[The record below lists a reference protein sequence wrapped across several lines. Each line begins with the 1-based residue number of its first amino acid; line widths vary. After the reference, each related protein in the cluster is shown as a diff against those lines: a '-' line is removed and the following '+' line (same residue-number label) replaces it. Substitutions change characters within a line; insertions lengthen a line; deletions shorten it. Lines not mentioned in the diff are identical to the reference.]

1 MPSTAW
7 KEVVTPD
14 EAARHAAAAE
24 AIAAMQRRKNERFGT
39 GRALHRKGLC
49 VTTAELEVLADLPS
63 HARHGLFAQA
73 GRYPVWVRLSSGSVD
88 RQSDRR
94 PDIRGFAFRV
104 FGVSGDAA
112 LGGKTDHQ
120 DFSLIN
126 QTTFAF
132 ASSEPF
138 FGLVLAAGRSP
149 AALLAWLLRTYGLIG
164 GLQQLKKM
172 AATMAKPFGGFA
184 CERFASTLPLA
195 FGPYAVKWR
204 LLPPPG
210 LQPSPDAQ
218 ADWGADFARH
228 AAARPLVY
236 TLQAQFFVDE
246 QRTPIEDASRE
257 WLEAD
262 APFVDLALLTVNPP
276 PADEAAKRQAERSVY
291 DPWQALAAHRPLGE
305 VMRARRIVYFASQ
318 QGRGAAG

>member
-7 KEVVTPD
+7 RELVAPE

-24 AIAAMQRRKNERFGT
+24 AIAAMQRHKNERFGV

-49 VTTAELEVLADLPS
+49 VTTAELEVLADLPA
-63 HARHGLFAQA
+63 HARHGLFAHP
-73 GRYPVWVRLSSGSVD
+73 GRYPVWVRLSSGGVD

-112 LGGKTDHQ
+112 LGGKTEHQ

-126 QTTFAF
+126 QTAFAF
-132 ASSEPF
+132 ATSEPF

-149 AALLAWLLRTYGLIG
+149 AALLAWLFKTYGLVG
-164 GLQQLKKM
+164 GLKQLKKM
-172 AATMAKPFGGFA
+172 VATFGKPFGGFA

-204 LLPPPG
+204 LLPPAGHSP
-210 LQPSPDAQ
+210 LPDAN

-228 AAARPLVY
+228 TAQGPLVY
-236 TLQAQFFVDE
+236 RLQAQFFEDE
-246 QRTPIEDASRE
+246 ERTPIEDASRE

-276 PADEAAKRQAERSVY
+276 PADEAARRQAERSVY

-305 VMRARRIVYFASQ
+305 VMRARKVVYFASQ
-318 QGRGAAG
+318 QGRGAA